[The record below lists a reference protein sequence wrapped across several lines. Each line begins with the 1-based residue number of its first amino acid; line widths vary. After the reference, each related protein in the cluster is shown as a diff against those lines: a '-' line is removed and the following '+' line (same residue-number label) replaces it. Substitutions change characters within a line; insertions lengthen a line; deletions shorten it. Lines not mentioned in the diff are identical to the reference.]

1 MRVRFTVRAMFKPP
15 PRWAWLR
22 YLVWSLALALL
33 RFEFGSRHLPQRHVA
48 PPPTTRPHPPTVGRV
63 TIPNIPHDSDARF
76 DEAIVREVDAVPSD
90 ARARGCWRLRN
101 VGNDAGSIDLVDCR
115 LEGDTVHLFEVR
127 HTSGEPELWRITIP
141 SDGEAILMH

>member
-1 MRVRFTVRAMFKPP
+1 VRFIVRAMFKPP

-33 RFEFGSRHLPQRHVA
+33 LFEFGSRHLPQRHLTA
-48 PPPTTRPHPPTVGRV
+48 ATPTTRPRPATVGRV

-76 DEAIVREVDAVPSD
+76 DDEIIREVAAVPSD
-90 ARARGCWRLRN
+90 SRARGCWRLRN
-101 VGNDAGSIDLVDCR
+101 AGNDAGTMDRVDCR
-115 LEGDTVHLFEVR
+115 LPGDTVHLFEVR